1 MEKVC
6 IKCSVSKDFS
16 NFYNSKS
23 HKDGKM
29 GTCKD
34 CFNIIV
40 GSYRPKSYRK
50 NKEKIKERGRKWRS
64 EQQDYYKQW
73 KLANLEHVKNYARNY
88 KKTPL
93 QKLKANIRTRIAQ
106 HISGLSKSKSTLEIL
121 GLESFEQLQK
131 HIEVNFNKGMTWEN
145 YGAGEGKWV
154 LDHKIPLALAENVQD
169 VYKLNHFT
177 NLQPMWWREN
187 MEKGSKVR

>member
-6 IKCSVSKDFS
+6 IKCNVSKDFS
-16 NFYNSKS
+16 NFHSSKS
-23 HKDGKM
+23 YKDGKM
-29 GTCKD
+29 GTCKS
-34 CFNIIV
+34 CFNV
-40 GSYRPKSYRK
+40 VVSRYRLKSYHK

-64 EQQDYYKQW
+64 EQQNYYKQW
-73 KLANLEHVKNYARNY
+73 KLNNLEHVKDYAKTY

-106 HISGLSKSKSTLEIL
+106 HISGFSKSKSTLDIL

-131 HIEVNFNKGMTWEN
+131 HIEIKFTTGMTWEN
-145 YGAGEGKWV
+145 YGFGEGKWV
-154 LDHKIPLALAENVQD
+154 VDHIVPLALAKEEQD
-169 VYKLNHFT
+169 VYKLNRFT

-187 MEKGSKVR
+187 MEKGSKG